1 MTDATDGPIDPAE
14 ALASLKTI
22 APQTHPELLLVA
34 AAEDEGFEVASAE
47 TTTNL
52 ASALRTIVGNYAD
65 EYTESS
71 TMPYHSASEVSE
83 GHLMWLPA
91 DQLPM
96 LNADGI
102 ESAASDLP
110 MVELVHPYIRRLR
123 LSAIRVPTVT
133 GQAVF
138 YRAVSP
144 SSAIG
149 FRGKLPIVRRGDR
162 FDVVDDR
169 TLVLDRQIDAIV
181 VGGIVFFDNRRRFQ
195 RIFGLLDELRKQA
208 AQTFDEVTAGLRIE
222 NLDGLRQAAT
232 TQLQM
237 LGKMASIAKK
247 LEAIPAYR
255 QALTMERL
263 VEFVKAHPYTEVLIV
278 GEGNAARLV
287 FQPDVKHRFK
297 ILKLL
302 DDDYLMSQLTD
313 LAYEANSKGLPL
325 DD

>member
-1 MTDATDGPIDPAE
+1 MIDPIQRAVDPAD
-14 ALASLKTI
+14 ALATLQSIPAL
-22 APQTHPELLLVA
+22 AHPELLLVA
-34 AAEDEGFEVASAE
+34 AVQDEGFEVASAE

-52 ASALRTIVGNYAD
+52 SAALRTIVKNYVD
-65 EYTESS
+65 EYTELSP
-71 TMPYHSASEVSE
+71 TPYHSAGEVSE

-91 DQLPM
+91 AELPM

-102 ESAASDLP
+102 ESAAADLP
-110 MVELVHPYIRRLR
+110 MVELAHPYIRRLR
-123 LSAIRVPTVT
+123 LSAIRVPTST
-133 GQAVF
+133 GLAVF
-138 YRAVSP
+138 YRALSP

-181 VGGIVFFDNRRRFQ
+181 VDGIAFFDNRRRFQ
-195 RIFGLLDELRKQA
+195 RIFGLLDELRRQA
-208 AQTFDEVTAGLRIE
+208 GKTFDQVTAGLRIE
-222 NLDGLRQAAT
+222 NLDELRQAAT

-247 LEAIPAYR
+247 LDTIPAYK
-255 QALTMERL
+255 QALTMDRL
-263 VEFVKAHPYTEVLIV
+263 VAFVKNNSYTDVLV
-278 GEGNAARLV
+278 TGEGREARLV
-287 FQPDVKHRFK
+287 FQADVKHRFK

-302 DDDYLMSQLTD
+302 DDDYLISRLTD

-325 DD
+325 GN

>member
-1 MTDATDGPIDPAE
+1 MTGVAEGTQDPDE
-14 ALASLKTI
+14 ALAALKSI
-22 APQTHPELLLVA
+22 PLEAHPELLLVA
-34 AAEDEGFEVASAE
+34 AAQEGFEVASAE
-47 TTTNL
+47 TTTKL
-52 ASALRTIVGNYAD
+52 AVSLRTIVKNYVD

-71 TMPYHSASEVSE
+71 TTPYHSAGEVSE
-83 GHLMWLPA
+83 GHIMWLPA

-102 ESAASDLP
+102 DSAAADLP
-110 MVELVHPYIRRLR
+110 MVELAYPFIRRLR
-123 LSAIRVPTVT
+123 LSAIRISTGS

-138 YRAVSP
+138 YRALSP

-181 VGGIVFFDNRRRFQ
+181 VGGFVFFDNRRRFQ

-208 AQTFDEVTAGLRIE
+208 AQTFDQVTAGLRIE

-247 LEAIPAYR
+247 LETIPAYK

-263 VEFVKAHPYTEVLIV
+263 VDFVKAHPYTEVLIS
-278 GEGNAARLV
+278 GEGDEVRLV
-287 FQPDVKHRFK
+287 FQSDVKHRFK

-313 LAYEANSKGLPL
+313 LSYEANSKGLPL
-325 DD
+325 GD